1 GGGVGGI
8 LLVSG
13 VGLAWSRVIIR
24 KAAP

>member
-1 GGGVGGI
+1 I

-13 VGLAWSRVIIR
+13 VGLACGGFAWSRVIIR